1 MVDLRKKLRSGMI
14 AVTLRGSHLV
24 LTNCETKNYGS
35 QDFCFIDSQG
45 FMTSNGYKED
55 LNFEG
60 SSTYSII
67 ALYKPTVD
75 SSTYRMN
82 YRNKDLIWTRDPKN
96 LKELIISRRFSK

>member
-14 AVTLRGSHLV
+14 AVMPCGKHLI

-35 QDFCFIDSQG
+35 QDFCFIDSRG

-55 LNFEG
+55 LSYDNP
-60 SSTYSII
+60 TYSII

-82 YRNKDLIWTRDPKN
+82 YHDKDLIWTRQPKN
-96 LKELIISRRFSK
+96 LKELIISRRFSR